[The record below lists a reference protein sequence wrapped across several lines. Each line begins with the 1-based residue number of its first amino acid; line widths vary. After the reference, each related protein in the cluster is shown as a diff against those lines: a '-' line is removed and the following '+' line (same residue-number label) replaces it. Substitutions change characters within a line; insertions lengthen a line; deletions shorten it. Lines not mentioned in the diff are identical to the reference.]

1 MAGGFGGVCARGKS
15 IKILDLGI
23 NSWYVLHLSCVV
35 GGSPEE
41 FSVEV
46 HHGGGF
52 IGFGHLT
59 SYVDGKVSWFD
70 HCEADSWS
78 KFWLNDMLEK
88 LGYPE
93 TPNLKYYWLLPGKD
107 LSDGLR
113 IIIGD
118 ADTNVMCSVVDRIKN
133 LVVYFDGLPRLDK
146 TNLKS
151 TKKNSTTGLFSNPL
165 SILQNTGNSLLEEI
179 ATNFGVSLGHDNVA
193 IANISLIK
201 ARELAQEA
209 LHRADM
215 KRRTQQEQKKEGL
228 DVQRVEVHA
237 ANSETEAPLHMRWTG
252 GT

>member
-1 MAGGFGGVCARGKS
+1 MREKIHLAGSYEEGSRSASLLSAWSSGLSGSSSSLSQPAAWS
-15 IKILDLGI
+15 
-23 NSWYVLHLSCVV
+23 SWGRHAVETRATT
-35 GGSPEE
+35 GDSPEE

-52 IGFGHLT
+52 IGFGHLRL
-59 SYVDGKVSWFD
+59 YVDGKVSWFD

-78 KFWLNDMLEK
+78 KFWLDDMLEK

-151 TKKNSTTGLFSNPL
+151 TKKNSTTGRVATHSEHTTYVKGC
-165 SILQNTGNSLLEEI
+165 SIR
-179 ATNFGVSLGHDNVA
+179 ATRSH
-193 IANISLIK
+193 
-201 ARELAQEA
+201 
-209 LHRADM
+209 
-215 KRRTQQEQKKEGL
+215 KK
-228 DVQRVEVHA
+228 
-237 ANSETEAPLHMRWTG
+237 
-252 GT
+252 

>member
-1 MAGGFGGVCARGKS
+1 MAPGLRRKADPVPS
-15 IKILDLGI
+15 YSD
-23 NSWYVLHLSCVV
+23 
-35 GGSPEE
+35 SPEE

-52 IGFGHLT
+52 IGFGHLRL
-59 SYVDGKVSWFD
+59 YVDGKVSWFD

-78 KFWLNDMLEK
+78 KFWLDDMLEK

-151 TKKNSTTGLFSNPL
+151 TKKNSTTGTLWATWKTRNNMVFEDKYTKNPMELIYKTRTLLL
-165 SILQNTGNSLLEEI
+165 SWKVLLRQKDWASLDELLQELLS
-179 ATNFGVSLGHDNVA
+179 ACA
-193 IANISLIK
+193 
-201 ARELAQEA
+201 
-209 LHRADM
+209 
-215 KRRTQQEQKKEGL
+215 
-228 DVQRVEVHA
+228 
-237 ANSETEAPLHMRWTG
+237 
-252 GT
+252 